1 MSSELASI
9 QAAFTECPPS
19 RSEGVDQAFPALG
32 EERGRSTV
40 IALVGMAFEAR
51 IAAGPGVRV
60 AYRKTEQDI
69 TKLVEGAVRQGC
81 CGIVSF
87 GVAGGL
93 MPRLRAGDW
102 IVASSVV
109 AAQTV
114 HATDETWSRKLLRLI
129 PDANHAPIAGVDFP
143 VSSPAAKRDLHA
155 RTGAAAVDMESHVVA
170 RIAARHRLS
179 FTALRVVIDPIERTV
194 PPAALAGMDPDG
206 NLNLFAIMRALMAN
220 PSQVTALARVALDAM
235 AACSELI
242 RVRRLLGPQFGLVDL
257 R

>member
-1 MSSELASI
+1 
-9 QAAFTECPPS
+9 
-19 RSEGVDQAFPALG
+19 
-32 EERGRSTV
+32 
-40 IALVGMAFEAR
+40 MAFEAR

-60 AYRKTEQDI
+60 AYRKTEHDI
-69 TKLVEGAVRQGC
+69 AKLVEGAVRQGC

-102 IVASSVV
+102 IVASSIV

-114 HATDETWSRKLLRLI
+114 HATDETWSRKLLRVI
-129 PDANHAPIAGVDFP
+129 PSANHAPIAGVDFP
-143 VSSPAAKRDLHA
+143 VSSPAAKRELHA
-155 RTGAAAVDMESHVVA
+155 KTGAAAVDMESHVVA

-179 FTALRVVIDPIERTV
+179 FTALRVVIDPIERVV
-194 PPAALAGMDPDG
+194 PPAALAAMDPDG
-206 NLNLFAIMRALMAN
+206 NLNVFAIMRALMAN
-220 PSQVTALARVALDAM
+220 PSQVTALARVAVDAM
-235 AACSELI
+235 AACAELI